1 MIWISLARRMKER
14 SAMNFPMSCRS
25 PTRWNQSCS
34 GQASRIRSAS
44 VSIVRFSGEPNDAPT
59 SQTIKLKVLP
69 MACIL
74 FLAEDRCVVAGHDFN
89 PAVFAAGGDG
99 AWALAGQCEVKSAAA
114 AATTKKTGFA
124 AARGMW
130 AAKTSRGQ
138 TASDRASDKDA
149 LWTKHENC
157 VTDVHAFS
165 MDGNGAVDRFTTSGL
180 DGRLTMWT
188 WSTIAKHL

>member
-1 MIWISLARRMKER
+1 
-14 SAMNFPMSCRS
+14 
-25 PTRWNQSCS
+25 
-34 GQASRIRSAS
+34 
-44 VSIVRFSGEPNDAPT
+44 
-59 SQTIKLKVLP
+59 
-69 MACIL
+69 
-74 FLAEDRCVVAGHDFN
+74 
-89 PAVFAAGGDG
+89 
-99 AWALAGQCEVKSAAA
+99 
-114 AATTKKTGFA
+114 
-124 AARGMW
+124 MW